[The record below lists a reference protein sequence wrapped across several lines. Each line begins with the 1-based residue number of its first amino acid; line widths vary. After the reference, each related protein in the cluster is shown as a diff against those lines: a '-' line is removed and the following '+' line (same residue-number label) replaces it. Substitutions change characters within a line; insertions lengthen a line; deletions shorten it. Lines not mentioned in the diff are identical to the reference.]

1 MTRPILLSFAFL
13 VAACGQA
20 HPREDAGTPP
30 LDAGAPPCEPPSV
43 HVLVLTDYTPG
54 TEVVSIV
61 LELNDV
67 IIDGAGVRV
76 GDDLSGGVR
85 LGPACGVLPRSRL
98 TVRILDVRGA
108 EIDAAVLLLE
118 TVEDGA
124 TMTIEVNR

>member
-1 MTRPILLSFAFL
+1 MSRTILLSCAL
-13 VAACGQA
+13 LLAACGQA
-20 HPREDAGTPP
+20 HPREDAGAPP
-30 LDAGAPPCEPPSV
+30 TDAGPPPCEPPSV
-43 HVLVLTDYTPG
+43 TVLVLTDYAPG

-67 IIDGAGVRV
+67 IVDGAGVSV
-76 GDDLSGGVR
+76 GDDLSGGVT
-85 LGPACGVLPRSRL
+85 LGPLCGVLPRSRL

-124 TMTIEVNR
+124 TVTIEVNR